1 MPTYFLHIYLIC
13 KQFYALLCCE
23 NWEKQKMK
31 LYIIS
36 DLVNIGNYKIEA
48 GDTDEDK
55 AKIR

>member
-13 KQFYALLCCE
+13 KQFYALLCR
-23 NWEKQKMK
+23 EKQKMK

-36 DLVNIGNYKIEA
+36 DWANIGNYKIEA